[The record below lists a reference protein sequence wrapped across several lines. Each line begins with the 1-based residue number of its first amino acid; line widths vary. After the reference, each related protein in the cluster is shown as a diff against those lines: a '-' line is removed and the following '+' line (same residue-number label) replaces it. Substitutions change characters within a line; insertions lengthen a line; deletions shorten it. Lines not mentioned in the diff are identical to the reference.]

1 MQVLDSQGK
10 QKIALCSNVEEGAER
25 GRFSFWA
32 SSENP
37 HDIQVVDFKR
47 CKILALSLVILT
59 LNEASETKQR
69 KVMYNVDTIRDIMR
83 DQHFFKLQ

>member
-1 MQVLDSQGK
+1 MQVLDSQDK
-10 QKIALCSNVEEGAER
+10 HKIVLCSKVEEGAER

-47 CKILALSLVILT
+47 YKILAIVIGHIDF
-59 LNEASETKQR
+59 E
-69 KVMYNVDTIRDIMR
+69 
-83 DQHFFKLQ
+83 

>member
-1 MQVLDSQGK
+1 
-10 QKIALCSNVEEGAER
+10 
-25 GRFSFWA
+25 
-32 SSENP
+32 
-37 HDIQVVDFKR
+37 
-47 CKILALSLVILT
+47 LT